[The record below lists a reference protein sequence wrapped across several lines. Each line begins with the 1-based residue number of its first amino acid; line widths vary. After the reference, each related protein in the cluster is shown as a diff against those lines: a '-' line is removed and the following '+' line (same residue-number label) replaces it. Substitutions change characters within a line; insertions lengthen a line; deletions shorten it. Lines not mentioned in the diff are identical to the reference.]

1 MEVTGASTS
10 HVEILLVFARREA
23 SVQVI
28 EARTAKNMRDAWVVK
43 KKTLLPIQDSCSH
56 SNNDSSTAV
65 HPAATAA
72 PAAVPALAEEKTAP
86 RTVATLAAKALAMQA
101 AVTLLAAATSA
112 LSMARAALQLQQQQF
127 CQ

>member
-28 EARTAKNMRDAWVVK
+28 EARTAKKHEGRLGGE
-43 KKTLLPIQDSCSH
+43 KKTLLPSQDSCSH

-72 PAAVPALAEEKTAP
+72 PAAVPALAEEK
-86 RTVATLAAKALAMQA
+86 
-101 AVTLLAAATSA
+101 
-112 LSMARAALQLQQQQF
+112 QLREQ
-127 CQ
+127 